1 MNKKKLLT
9 MVLALVLI
17 GAVGVGATLAYFTD
31 KAETTNVVTMGHV
44 DIELTEN
51 DQEPGEG
58 MTFTDVVPNQELVKD
73 PTITVAEDSLD
84 CYVRA
89 TITVEGLDGLTAEDG
104 TTYVAKILADGLN
117 IDDTKW
123 FTATDGYYYY
133 NTKMSA
139 GDDVELFTT
148 VTIPEM
154 WGNEVAG
161 KEFKINVTAE
171 AIQADSFEPTVEN
184 GMITA
189 WTYSDG
195 TAITAETYEAP
206 ADDSVDT
213 PVDTPADAQADT
225 Q

>member
-9 MVLALVLI
+9 MILALVLI

-51 DQEPGEG
+51 NQEPGEG
-58 MTFTDVVPNQELVKD
+58 MTFTDVVPNQELAKD
-73 PTITVAEDSLD
+73 PTITVAEGSLD

-104 TTYVAKILADGLN
+104 TTYADKILADALN
-117 IDDTKW
+117 IDTTKW
-123 FTATDGYYYY
+123 FAATDGYYYY
-133 NTKMSA
+133 NTEMSA
-139 GDDVELFTT
+139 GDDVKLFTT

-161 KEFKINVTAE
+161 KEFKIKVTAE
-171 AIQADSFEPTVEN
+171 AIQAGSFEPTKEN
-184 GMITA
+184 DMITA
-189 WTYSDG
+189 WTYKDG

-206 ADDSVDT
+206 AS
-213 PVDTPADAQADT
+213 TPAAGSGENAGETT
-225 Q
+225 QQ